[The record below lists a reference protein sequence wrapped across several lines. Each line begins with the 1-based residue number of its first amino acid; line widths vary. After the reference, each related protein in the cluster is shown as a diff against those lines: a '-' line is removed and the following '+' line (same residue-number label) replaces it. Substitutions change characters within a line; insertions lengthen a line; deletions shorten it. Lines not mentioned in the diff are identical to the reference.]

1 MRLIIDIGNTLAKVA
16 LFEDLE
22 PLAITYL
29 PHLTIEALELFLKES
44 NFSRPETAILSSVR
58 QSDEHVIDY
67 LNSNFK
73 LLILSAQTPTPL
85 KNLYNS
91 PETLGYDRL
100 AAAVG
105 AVALFPNRNIL
116 IINTGTAIT
125 YDIVTRYSEYLG
137 GAISPGLTMRL
148 MALHNFTQK
157 LPLVTL
163 KDDAPMV
170 GTTTEK
176 SIISGVLN
184 ATRAEI
190 DGMIER
196 FNNHYE
202 QLAVILSGGD
212 VKYFDKSLKN
222 SIFAIPNIV
231 ISGLNQLLAF
241 NFGKKNY

>member
-16 LFEDLE
+16 LFKESD
-22 PLAITYL
+22 PLTVTYL
-29 PHLTIEALELFLKES
+29 PQLTVEALELFLSES
-44 NFSRPETAILSSVR
+44 GLERPDQAILSTVR
-58 QSDEHVIDY
+58 QSDDEIIDY
-67 LNSNFK
+67 LKSNFR
-73 LLILSAQTPTPL
+73 LLLLSSETPL
-85 KNLYNS
+85 PIKNLYRS

-100 AAAVG
+100 AAAV
-105 AVALFPNRNIL
+105 AASTLFPSRNVL

-125 YDIVTRYSEYLG
+125 YDLVTGSKEYLG

-148 MALHNFTQK
+148 MALHNFTEK
-157 LPLVTL
+157 LPLVVLTEESPL
-163 KDDAPMV
+163 V
-170 GTTTEK
+170 GKTTDEC
-176 SIISGVLN
+176 ILSGVLN

-190 DGMIER
+190 DGMIEK

-241 NFGKKNY
+241 NFGKKIN

>member
-16 LFEDLE
+16 LFEDSE
-22 PLAITYL
+22 PLAVTYL
-29 PHLTIEALELFLKES
+29 PELTVDVLELFLVNSGKT
-44 NFSRPETAILSSVR
+44 RPDNAILSTVR
-58 QSDEHVIDY
+58 HYDDAFIDY
-67 LNSNFK
+67 LKANFR
-73 LLILSAQTPTPL
+73 LLLLSSDTPL
-85 KNLYNS
+85 PIKNLYGS

-100 AAAVG
+100 AAAVA
-105 AVALFPNRNIL
+105 AVTLFPARNVL

-125 YDIVTRYSEYLG
+125 YDLVTNHAEYLG

-157 LPLVTL
+157 LPLVAL
-163 KDDAPMV
+163 KNETPIV
-170 GTTTEK
+170 GKTTDE
-176 SIISGVLN
+176 SILSGVVN

-190 DGMIER
+190 DGMIEK

-212 VKYFDKSLKN
+212 IKYFDKSLKN

>member
-16 LFEDLE
+16 LFEDSDL
-22 PLAITYL
+22 LAVTYL
-29 PHLTIEALELFLKES
+29 PTLTIEALELFLTES
-44 NFSRPETAILSSVR
+44 GLTRPKDAILSTVR
-58 QSDEHVIDY
+58 LHDEVFIDY
-67 LNSNFK
+67 LKSNFR
-73 LLILSAQTPTPL
+73 LLLLSADTPL
-85 KNLYNS
+85 PIKNLYHS

-105 AVALFPNRNIL
+105 ATTLFPDRNIL

-125 YDIVTRYSEYLG
+125 YDLVTQNNEYLG

-157 LPLVTL
+157 LPLVEL
-163 KDDAPMV
+163 KEEV
-170 GTTTEK
+170 RLIGRTTDE
-176 SIISGVLN
+176 SILSGVLI
-184 ATRAEI
+184 AARVEI
-190 DGMIER
+190 DGMIEK

-202 QLAVILSGGD
+202 QLFVILSGGD

-222 SIFAIPNIV
+222 SIFAVPNIV

-241 NFGKKNY
+241 NFGKKNH

>member
-16 LFEDLE
+16 LFEDSD

-29 PHLTIEALELFLKES
+29 PELTVEALELFLTNSGKA
-44 NFSRPETAILSSVR
+44 RPETAILSTVR
-58 QSDEHVIDY
+58 HSDYVFIDY
-67 LNSNFK
+67 LKDNFK
-73 LLILSAQTPTPL
+73 LLLLSSETPL
-85 KNLYNS
+85 PIRNLYGS

-100 AAAVG
+100 AAAV
-105 AVALFPNRNIL
+105 AASALFPQRNVL

-125 YDIVTRYSEYLG
+125 YDLLTHQAEYLG

-157 LPLVTL
+157 LPLVAL
-163 KDDAPMV
+163 KEETPLI
-170 GTTTEK
+170 GRTTDE
-176 SIISGVLN
+176 SILSGVVN

-190 DGMIER
+190 DGMIEK

-202 QLAVILSGGD
+202 HLAVILSGGD
-212 VKYFDKSLKN
+212 IKYFDKSLKN
-222 SIFAIPNIV
+222 SIFAVPNIV

-241 NFGKKNY
+241 NFGKKNH